1 MLGEAPITMIADLA
15 MQRALDRL
23 DSAGFERLSDEDK
36 TLATIWFFESRVANG
51 GFAHF
56 FKSAE
61 GYLAPHAPAA
71 FRAVGADTL
80 ADIAAEANA
89 VFGPAG
95 VPRSR
100 TERAEILH
108 ARSDDARRIFD
119 QLEERYFE
127 TAPDLE
133 ERLEAYLASRPHLAR

>member
-1 MLGEAPITMIADLA
+1 MLGKASVIMIADLA

-23 DSAGFERLSDEDK
+23 GSAGFERLSDEDK

-89 VFGPAG
+89 CLLYTSDAADELDG
-95 VPRSR
+95 VVLGGGRVS
-100 TERAEILH
+100 
-108 ARSDDARRIFD
+108 
-119 QLEERYFE
+119 
-127 TAPDLE
+127 
-133 ERLEAYLASRPHLAR
+133 

>member
-1 MLGEAPITMIADLA
+1 MIADLA

-23 DSAGFERLSDEDK
+23 DSVGFERLSEEDQI
-36 TLATIWFFESRVANG
+36 LATIWFFESRVANG

-71 FRAVGADTL
+71 FRAIGAESL
-80 ADIAAEANA
+80 ADIAESANA

-95 VPRSR
+95 VPRGKKDRADYLR
-100 TERAEILH
+100 TH
-108 ARSDDARRIFD
+108 APDAHRVFD

-127 TAPDLE
+127 SAPDLG
-133 ERLEAYLASRPHLAR
+133 ERLEAYLASRAAFSP